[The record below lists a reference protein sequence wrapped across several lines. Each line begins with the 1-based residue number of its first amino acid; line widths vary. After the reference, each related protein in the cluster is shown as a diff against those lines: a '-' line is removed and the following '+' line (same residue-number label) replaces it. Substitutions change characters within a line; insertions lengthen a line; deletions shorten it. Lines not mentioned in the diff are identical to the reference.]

1 MSRNQDQR
9 YPPPPQGYGPSGGGG
24 RRPNNY
30 DDRDRYRDDYRDRSA
45 SRDAGGGAGPIR
57 ERGQSRHR
65 GPAPVGQN
73 RSASTEPL
81 TASAQTFSS
90 GRDRGA
96 EIRNY
101 SPQATY
107 ARSGSGGGS
116 GGSANGRGG
125 YNDSGPRAIG
135 GSGTGSFFDSIQA
148 IRADLDTLQQRRI
161 PDLTAVQQRI
171 IASTQPAEQQR
182 LTAQVDKLQDAIS
195 AGLQNARKATRKLNA
210 DVANDAARLQPAE
223 VHSRK
228 GQLGTLAKKIMAVA
242 DDFQAAQRA
251 FKSKYKARMER
262 EIRIARPDAT
272 PQEIARAL
280 DSSSGAAFSQQLLA
294 SRNEKQRRALEE
306 VQDRHTELQKIE
318 RSMSEL
324 FDLFQ
329 EMNAMIEQQQTLINN
344 VEANVENAVEYLD
357 SGSKELSKA
366 IVYRKSTRKKQV
378 WIVAIV
384 IAVLIVVGVV
394 VYIEVMNAN
403 ELIVGKLKFFPANL
417 FQQVIKPLINK

>member
-9 YPPPPQGYGPSGGGG
+9 YPPQAQGYGPASGGGG
-24 RRPNNY
+24 RRPTNY
-30 DDRDRYRDDYRDRSA
+30 DDTDRYRDDYRDRSA
-45 SRDAGGGAGPIR
+45 SRGAGGGAGPIR

-65 GPAPVGQN
+65 GAAITDQS
-73 RSASTEPL
+73 RSGSTEPL
-81 TASAQTFSS
+81 TAPGQAFSA

-96 EIRNY
+96 EMRNY
-101 SPQATY
+101 SPQGTY
-107 ARSGSGGGS
+107 TRAGSGGGGG
-116 GGSANGRGG
+116 GGSGNGRGG

-135 GSGTGSFFDSIQA
+135 GSGTGAFFDSIQA

-161 PDLTAVQQRI
+161 PDLVAIQQRI
-171 IASTQPAEQQR
+171 IASTQPAESQR
-182 LTAQVDKLQDAIS
+182 LTAQVDKLQETIS

-210 DVANDAARLQPAE
+210 DVANDAGRLQPAE

-280 DSSSGAAFSQQLLA
+280 DSSSGSAYSQQLLA

-344 VEANVENAVEYLD
+344 VEANVENAVEYID

-366 IVYRKSTRKKQV
+366 IVYRKSTRKKQG

-384 IAVLIVVGVV
+384 IALLIVVGVV
-394 VYIEVMNAN
+394 VYIEV
-403 ELIVGKLKFFPANL
+403 
-417 FQQVIKPLINK
+417 